1 MFTFFSKKKL
11 DEDMLQEIEDQLLIS
26 DVGISFTNSIVNRL
40 RKSSLDKDVSL
51 DEIKAVVAG
60 QIAENFQSFANKKTI
75 EINRKTF
82 IILIAGTNGSGKT
95 TSIAKLTNYFAKQN
109 KTVLLVPGDTFRAG
123 AKEQLRMWANR
134 LNVNFFDEEKVTD
147 PAALAY
153 KSIEYAIANTIDIV
167 IIDTAG
173 RLDNNEGLM
182 AELKKIDN
190 TIKKIIP
197 QAPHESILVVDG
209 TIGQIALQQARGF
222 NKEIDLTGIIMTKL
236 DSGAKGGMLIN
247 LVKTAMVPIYFVGT
261 GETIEDFQ
269 EFNEKEYINNLLDIV
284 E

>member
-75 EINRKTF
+75 EINRKPF

-190 TIKKIIP
+190 TIKKIMP

>member
-190 TIKKIIP
+190 TLK
-197 QAPHESILVVDG
+197 DG
-209 TIGQIALQQARGF
+209 KF
-222 NKEIDLTGIIMTKL
+222 
-236 DSGAKGGMLIN
+236 
-247 LVKTAMVPIYFVGT
+247 
-261 GETIEDFQ
+261 
-269 EFNEKEYINNLLDIV
+269 
-284 E
+284 

>member
-75 EINRKTF
+75 EINRKPF

-109 KTVLLVPGDTFRAG
+109 KKVLLVPGDTFRAG

-134 LNVNFFDEEKVTD
+134 LEVNFFDEEKVTD

-190 TIKKIIP
+190 TIKKIMP

-247 LVKTAMVPIYFVGT
+247 LVKTVMVPIYFIGT

>member
-26 DVGISFTNSIVNRL
+26 DVGISFTNAIVNRL

-75 EINRKTF
+75 EINRKPF